1 MKFLFDQLSLEVC
14 KKTTRTYS
22 TSFSL
27 GIYFLNNRLRNSI
40 YSIYAFV
47 RLADEIVDSFEGYD
61 KRYLLAKFKEDT
73 YEAIENR
80 ISCNPVLNAF
90 QDAVYSYDI
99 DTNLVEIFLKSMEMD
114 LEKQLYTTEK
124 YEEYI
129 LGSAEVV
136 GLMCLH
142 VFTEGDKK
150 MYKDLKPY
158 AMKLGAA
165 FQKVNFLRDMKDDY
179 QVLGRIY
186 FPGIDMNQFTST
198 AKEKIENEIE
208 QDFMIALQGIKKLPS
223 SSKGGVYLSY
233 VYYQSL
239 FNKIKKLRAHQIL
252 KRRIRIS
259 NGKKLQLMVN
269 SLLEYKMNL
278 I

>member
-1 MKFLFDQLSLEVC
+1 MKSLFDQVSADVC
-14 KKTTRTYS
+14 KITTRTYS

-27 GIYFLNNRLRNSI
+27 GIHFLNSRLHNSI
-40 YSIYAFV
+40 YAIYGFV

-61 KRYLLAKFKEDT
+61 QEYLLRKFKEDT
-73 YEAIENR
+73 YEAIDNR

-90 QDAVYSYDI
+90 QATVYRYEINI
-99 DTNLVEIFLKSMEMD
+99 DLVETFLKSMEMD
-114 LEKQLYTTEK
+114 LQKQYYTPDK

-150 MYKDLKPY
+150 MYKELKPY

-179 QVLGRIY
+179 EVLGRIY
-186 FPGIDMNQFTST
+186 FPGVDINGFTSE
-198 AKEKIENEIE
+198 AKKKIEEEID
-208 QDFMIALQGIKKLPS
+208 QDFTIALEGIKKLPA

-233 VYYQSL
+233 VYYRSL

-252 KRRIRIS
+252 KNRIRIS
-259 NGKKLQLMVN
+259 NGKKLGLMVN

>member
-1 MKFLFDQLSLEVC
+1 MKLLFDQVSAEVC
-14 KKTTRTYS
+14 KITTRTYS

-27 GIYFLNNRLRNSI
+27 GIHFLNSRLHS
-40 YSIYAFV
+40 SIYAIYGFV
-47 RLADEIVDSFEGYD
+47 RVADEIVDSFAGYD
-61 KRYLLAKFKEDT
+61 QKYLLEKFRRDT
-73 YEAIENR
+73 YEAIEGR

-90 QDAVYSYDI
+90 QKVLHRYDI
-99 DTNLVEIFLKSMEMD
+99 DLSLVEAFLKSMEMD
-114 LEKQLYTTEK
+114 LQKQFYTTEK

-136 GLMCLH
+136 GLMCLT
-142 VFTEGDKK
+142 VFTEGNKN
-150 MYKDLKPY
+150 MYAELKPY

-179 QVLGRIY
+179 EILGRIY
-186 FPGIDMNQFTST
+186 FPGVEMEGFT
-198 AKEKIENEIE
+198 AKAKKQIEEEIE
-208 QDFMIALQGIKKLPS
+208 EDFAIALQGIKKLPS

-233 VYYQSL
+233 VYYRSL

-252 KRRIRIS
+252 KKRIRIS
-259 NGKKLQLMVN
+259 NSKKLHLMVN